1 MVDITLSDKSADAIA
16 ADATVVLTAPTKD
29 GARVIDPVGVS
40 PAAVKAL
47 NEALATLEAKG
58 RADEVLRLSGAGDL
72 SGLVIAVGSGS
83 IECCIVRPERPS
95 GRVVRLG
102 NLVVHP
108 DHRRHGHGDGGQ
120 QDNDAERNAA
130 FARRDRRI
138 RDDNRKFVLGRW
150 AGIQVGRRRSS
161 HDPNL
166 AGTCKCAEGAGTQ
179 CRNAKADRSV
189 VVACSRAGQC

>member
-72 SGLVIAVGSGS
+72 SGLVIAVGSGVDAEQAPTKAS
-83 IECCIVRPERPS
+83 ASSRPS
-95 GRVVRLG
+95 IM
-102 NLVVHP
+102 
-108 DHRRHGHGDGGQ
+108 GQ
-120 QDNDAERNAA
+120 MT
-130 FARRDRRI
+130 
-138 RDDNRKFVLGRW
+138 
-150 AGIQVGRRRSS
+150 
-161 HDPNL
+161 P
-166 AGTCKCAEGAGTQ
+166 
-179 CRNAKADRSV
+179 
-189 VVACSRAGQC
+189 